1 MGREHVANTASD
13 SEEVEDVIETS
24 IPPIS
29 RERPPVERAS
39 TRRKASAHQSAVAEP
54 RDSSELL
61 PESAKPK
68 TKSKQTDQ
76 QRPLL
81 IAGCLVAAAIAT
93 ACVRQLLKRRK
104 LKPKTHSVEH
114 LITRCSLEPSS
125 AVQNAS
131 PPPPL
136 HSTNFVVSQV

>member
-1 MGREHVANTASD
+1 MDRKHVANTASD
-13 SEEVEDVIETS
+13 SEEVQDVIETS
-24 IPPIS
+24 VQPTS
-29 RERPPVERAS
+29 RGRPPVERAS
-39 TRRKASAHQSAVAEP
+39 TRRKASAHQSALADP

-61 PESAKPK
+61 PASSKPK
-68 TKSKQTDQ
+68 KKSKQTNQ

-81 IAGCLVAAAIAT
+81 IAGYLVAAAIAT
-93 ACVRQLLKRRK
+93 ACVRQWLKRRK
-104 LKPKTHSVEH
+104 LRPKTHSVEH